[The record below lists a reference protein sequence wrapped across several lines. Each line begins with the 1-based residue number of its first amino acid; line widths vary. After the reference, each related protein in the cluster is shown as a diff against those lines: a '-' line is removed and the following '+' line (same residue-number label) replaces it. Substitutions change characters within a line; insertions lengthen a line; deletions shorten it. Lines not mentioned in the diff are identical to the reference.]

1 MPVFYHRKVSREVRK
16 ETKAAK
22 EEWTGEWCKNKE
34 KGMMSGNSK
43 ETYNTLMVLTET
55 QQHNAVSNH

>member
-22 EEWTGEWCKNKE
+22 EEWTEEWCKNKE